1 MPTWSI
7 HIILLF
13 QESTEFAQIYNG
25 YRQSLKTQ
33 NGKSGGLFTS
43 TTSLKD
49 LPDSMDWR
57 AKGYVT
63 EVKNQVSFEKL
74 VRSGSIMSQWET
86 DSLILW
92 SLININFHGENYRT
106 GSGRQAKMTL
116 SSCPLSQFSL
126 SCAHAQG
133 WFCLSL
139 SLSSAL
145 NYQISTCRHL
155 SNL

>member
-1 MPTWSI
+1 MPTWSL

-106 GSGRQAKMTL
+106 GPGRQAKNDIIFMPSPPVFIILCACTRVVL
-116 SSCPLSQFSL
+116 SVTESVVSTKLPD
-126 SCAHAQG
+126 
-133 WFCLSL
+133 
-139 SLSSAL
+139 L
-145 NYQISTCRHL
+145 NM
-155 SNL
+155 